1 MSKSR
6 VPKSPA
12 CHPPIPA
19 KTETVSGLEHPAP
32 PNFCVCSLDVDN
44 RTRCAK
50 HFETISHKSM
60 SIEDEAELTRRQK
73 RIIPLLLSKTVTD
86 ACKEARVGRKTFY
99 DWMKQNAFRHALE
112 AARDEVFSEA
122 MGLIKVNVSDAVNVV
137 VGLMR
142 AAQKEDSRIRAVQIV
157 IEHARW
163 LKTSE
168 DLQRRIDLLEQAVS
182 SLR

>member
-1 MSKSR
+1 
-6 VPKSPA
+6 
-12 CHPPIPA
+12 
-19 KTETVSGLEHPAP
+19 
-32 PNFCVCSLDVDN
+32 
-44 RTRCAK
+44 
-50 HFETISHKSM
+50 M

-99 DWMKQNAFRHALE
+99 DWMKQDAFRHALE

-137 VGLMR
+137 VGLMK
-142 AAQKEDSRIRAVQIV
+142 AAEIV

-163 LKTSE
+163 LKTNE